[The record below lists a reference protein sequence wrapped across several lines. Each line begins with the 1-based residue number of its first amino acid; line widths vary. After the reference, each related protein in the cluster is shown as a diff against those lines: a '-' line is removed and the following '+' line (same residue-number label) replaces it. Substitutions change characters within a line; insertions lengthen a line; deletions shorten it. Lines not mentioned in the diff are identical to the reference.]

1 MLGRFYCNSEIDE
14 AFSELTGVSAVR
26 ETEITIQMII
36 NSLLYKIGY
45 LSLIFVNES
54 TGTMKQLPPLPLLGE
69 PEVEVE
75 ENQGV

>member
-1 MLGRFYCNSEIDE
+1 
-14 AFSELTGVSAVR
+14 
-26 ETEITIQMII
+26 MII

-75 ENQGV
+75 QSQGV